1 MKPDPMYDLD
11 EMKALTDE
19 DKQQIL
25 DFPRGVVGPV
35 RVALH
40 ARRRQPVRLTTAA
53 SASIRV

>member
-1 MKPDPMYDLD
+1 VELLQLADD
-11 EMKALTDE
+11 ERL
-19 DKQQIL
+19 
-25 DFPRGVVGPV
+25 V

>member
-25 DFPRGVVGPV
+25 DFIGCS
-35 RVALH
+35 
-40 ARRRQPVRLTTAA
+40 RQTMND
-53 SASIRV
+53 